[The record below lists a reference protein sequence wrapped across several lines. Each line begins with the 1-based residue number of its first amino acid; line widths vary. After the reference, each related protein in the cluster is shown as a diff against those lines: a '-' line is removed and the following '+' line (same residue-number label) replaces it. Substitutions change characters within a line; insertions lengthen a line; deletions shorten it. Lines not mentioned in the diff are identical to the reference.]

1 MLGDT
6 PAVENILERGRRE
19 ERMERTQ
26 GAEWAKRGGWQVRRE
41 EKTDWGEGGV
51 EKEWVAGSKRVEG
64 GIIVAKQQRERDVG

>member
-1 MLGDT
+1 
-6 PAVENILERGRRE
+6 
-19 ERMERTQ
+19 MERTR

-64 GIIVAKQQRERDVG
+64 GSLWLNSKGKEMLDELQGLDI